1 MNLKPREMLTTE
13 TCGEEKCTGL
23 SEIIYAKGTMV
34 PDIAV
39 GLCSTHNAQ
48 YTADPAPAPALAKW
62 DASNPTA
69 TPVPDNGK
77 PKRGRGR
84 PKKTATLTVDASGV
98 VSSATTAHIEG
109 AATAPVTVTP
119 VVPVPPAAP
128 AGDDLEIPKMPVV
141 LAFTA
146 EAKTE
151 AEATLG
157 LLREV
162 KLVTPEQ
169 EQWAMNAA
177 NTLAKKHDELEKKRK
192 SWTAPL
198 KKVTSDIESEFRPV
212 LQLLTQGIDILKQ
225 KVGDYRFAL
234 EQEKQKALAAMQTAV
249 QSGNVAQAQAIATQ
263 IEVSAPPP
271 PDKGS
276 VKMVWTGQV
285 VDPTLIPRQFLV
297 PDVNA
302 LLAMT
307 ASLKRDPGIP
317 GWKAWEVP
325 EVKIS
330 RR

>member
-1 MNLKPREMLTTE
+1 MLAAE
-13 TCGEEKCTGL
+13 TCGEARCVAM
-23 SEIIYAKGTMV
+23 SEIIYHAGTML
-34 PDIAV
+34 PDNQV
-39 GLCSTHNAQ
+39 GLCTAHNVQ
-48 YTADPAPAPALAKW
+48 YTNEGQKGLKVLESFEVW
-62 DASNPTA
+62 DASNPT
-69 TPVPDNGK
+69 PENGK
-77 PKRGRGR
+77 KKRGR
-84 PKKTATLTVDASGV
+84 PKKIENTKIADAV
-98 VSSATTAHIEG
+98 KEAKVEAQHVEG
-109 AATAPVTVTP
+109 AAAPATVTHTIALPTP
-119 VVPVPPAAP
+119 VDDGPAV
-128 AGDDLEIPKMPVV
+128 PKMPVV
-141 LAFTA
+141 LAFTT

-157 LLREV
+157 MLREV
-162 KLVTPEQ
+162 RLTTPEH
-169 EQWAMNAA
+169 ESWAMNAA
-177 NTLAKKHDELEKKRK
+177 NALAKKHDELEKKRK

-234 EQEKQKALAAMQTAV
+234 EQEKRKALAAMHTAV
-249 QSGNVAQAQAIATQ
+249 QAGDTAQVQALATQ
-263 IEVSAPPP
+263 IEISAPPP

-276 VKMVWTGQV
+276 VNMVWTGQV
-285 VDPTLIPRQFLV
+285 TNATEIPRQYLV

-302 LLAMT
+302 LLTIT